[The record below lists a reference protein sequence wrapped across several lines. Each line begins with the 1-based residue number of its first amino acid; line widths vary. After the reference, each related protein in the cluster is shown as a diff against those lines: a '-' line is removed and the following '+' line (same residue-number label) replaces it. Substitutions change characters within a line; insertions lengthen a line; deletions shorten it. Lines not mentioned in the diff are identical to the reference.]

1 MNIFFCKSPI
11 LGFFGLMPTLG
22 HSKFWILADVILV
35 IMVMTRDE
43 YLSRGDQKLRSRDDV
58 N

>member
-1 MNIFFCKSPI
+1 
-11 LGFFGLMPTLG
+11 MPTLG

>member
-1 MNIFFCKSPI
+1 
-11 LGFFGLMPTLG
+11 MPAVG
-22 HSKFWILADVILV
+22 QFFWILADVILV